1 MPCTA
6 TSATDSVQSIAKV
19 GSPRE
24 YHDDPRPRASGA
36 LGLLQRAGPSGM
48 KSGCPM
54 SQIRRQ
60 VVDARVMAEH
70 LRPSE
75 QRPSCPACSERMQL
89 TRVVPRGINYLWEQV
104 VF

>member
-1 MPCTA
+1 
-6 TSATDSVQSIAKV
+6 
-19 GSPRE
+19 
-24 YHDDPRPRASGA
+24 
-36 LGLLQRAGPSGM
+36 M

-54 SQIRRQ
+54 SQIRRE

-70 LRPSE
+70 RRPSE

-104 VF
+104 VFQCHRCEIALTQAGDSGAGSLGGRLAAAKKNHFRRKSQPLS